1 MKILLRF
8 LAITLLA
15 ASAWAVSAQT
25 TVPITSQIGR
35 EETTSRSGIYP
46 FAALYKYSITETL
59 IRVEEM
65 QGGPQD
71 ITSLSL
77 YYGSAEPLTCKTNCT
92 VYLKPI
98 VFSSFS
104 GIGDIYDLTDA
115 TLVYTGNLNCEQ
127 GWNEFQ
133 FSTPYHY
140 DGRSNV
146 LLIVDDNSGAWQ
158 QSRQFADDQSH
169 THTWLDNVSTTI
181 AWYSDNQN
189 PDFDDLSAFT
199 GSKRVYSSR
208 GVIRLNG
215 VETPHWLSFCETFED
230 LPTSGLGN
238 TSDWRTDDTNCVVS
252 VSPLGYTCGSC
263 GINSGY
269 NSDNCMYVKHLSS
282 PDNFS
287 FFSPW
292 FTDPCY
298 ADSMRIEFM
307 MSNRALYSTAD
318 GDTSFAKIR
327 LFSQTLSDLLDNG
340 SYAGDLLLRYNYN
353 GYRIGQSCHNDWV
366 SVSVT
371 VPVRNHFTPGE
382 PFRFMFYFSENISGE
397 TSDILI
403 DNFCVTPV
411 YSSTLVNDLTNMS
424 SSNMV
429 PVNNYYNY
437 SMSHS
442 VVLASELQN
451 QPRIL
456 KSIKYYYIG
465 PDTMTSKTNCTIS
478 LQPTAYFDFNGT
490 RNIGAYWA
498 EPQVVYT
505 GPMNCVPGWNEF
517 VFDEPYYYDGV
528 YNLLVI
534 VEDYSGSYD
543 SDRYYRQSFATTISA
558 DANYL
563 SIKCQTDNEEYLP
576 FDIEQAWQ
584 AVYRPVMSFG
594 FAPIVS
600 LPFADNFDSY
610 TDLSYNEN
618 WTTTS
623 SGSADHRW
631 FVNGLEYFPEWEGT
645 PYHSS
650 PNNLQAR
657 TWFYDVADTTTIVSP
672 WFFVPENSD
681 LNLSFWVANPVT
693 RAGNYSHL
701 RVIGENYYGEEFYL
715 GYMTTVGEWRQETVT
730 VPAARMFDYTNYTN
744 VPMRFRLT
752 AVPFQQTDNTST
764 PVHGLL
770 MDDVVIS
777 TSRYTSSNDG
787 TDHFVYTITHDNPY
801 TESFEGID
809 SPASCGW
816 SEYVGSSNDVHW
828 NVVSRPVQP
837 NSPVQNAYDGSKF
850 LYLYY
855 QTQGHEYRWIN
866 SPSMRISGYNPTDSV
881 VVEFMYANPSWDSDV
896 DSCRL
901 YLNYSSI
908 NDQSSGFNGFV
919 QPHAEWTKFRYAM
932 PVSAVGSDA
941 FNLNFDGIPHY
952 GFGIFIDKVKVY
964 LQRQVT
970 VAVHAVPANAGSV
983 TPGATVG
990 EGHFVHIEATS
1001 NEGYVFK
1008 TWVIRMDNS
1017 PYTWVLGAP
1026 ETDYPIDVDQ
1036 VWTAVFEPAPI
1047 HIPVTVEQTETV
1059 CPQKRLDVYAN
1070 NSMYGTIVGPPSWRQ
1085 FQVGST
1091 IELMAIPN
1099 EGYVFHHWSD
1109 GSTQNPRPYV
1119 VSADASG
1126 LMAFFFP
1133 VTEHPIAVPSSDS
1146 IESLSSDWFLV
1157 DSYYENDYSGVIWS
1171 GPGRYYLLVCSN
1183 YGLMAMPRVDAQVSN
1198 LRLRANIDCG
1208 AYARI
1213 EVGVLSDIHDPS
1225 TFTPVSTFCPSDE
1238 GLNKYFETDI
1248 EVDFSSYTGNGHYI
1262 AFRLTRVND
1271 ASHSAGFWIN
1281 HFSLTQ
1287 R

>member
-1 MKILLRF
+1 MKTFLRF

-25 TVPITSQIGR
+25 TVPTTSQIGR
-35 EETTSRSGIYP
+35 VETTQTSYYSPVNAFYS
-46 FAALYKYSITETL
+46 YSITETI
-59 IRVEEM
+59 IRRIEM
-65 QGGPQD
+65 QGGPQN
-71 ITSLSL
+71 ITSLSI
-77 YYGSAEPLTCKTNCT
+77 YYASATPLVTKTNCT
-92 VYLKPI
+92 VYLKH
-98 VFSSFS
+98 VLYS
-104 GIGDIYDLTDA
+104 GFLDENNIEDLSDA
-115 TLVYTGNLNCEQ
+115 TMVYLGNLNCVQ
-127 GWNEFQ
+127 GWNEFEFTTP
-133 FSTPYHY
+133 FSY
-140 DGRSNV
+140 DGTSNV
-146 LLIVDDNSGAWQ
+146 LLIIDDNSNDWQ
-158 QSRQFADDQSH
+158 SGCPFAVDQSH
-169 THTWLDNVSTTI
+169 THTGHDNENTTI
-181 AWYSDNQN
+181 AWYSDDLN
-189 PDFDDLSAFT
+189 PDFDNLSSFSGYKIVRT
-199 GSKRVYSSR
+199 DR

-215 VETPHWLSFCETFED
+215 VETPHSLPYCETFENQ
-230 LPTSGLGN
+230 LGTTAGHVSG
-238 TSDWRTDDTNCVVS
+238 WRSDDTNNYFAVTS
-252 VSPLGYTCGSC
+252 HGYGGGSTF
-263 GINSGY
+263 IHSGY
-269 NSDNCMYVKHLSS
+269 NSDKCMMLTRLSD
-282 PDNFS
+282 PVDYTVY
-287 FFSPW
+287 SPW

-298 ADSMRIEFM
+298 ADSIRIEFM
-307 MSNRALYSTAD
+307 MSNQYSYVYN
-318 GDTSFAKIR
+318 GDTSFSKIR

-353 GYRIGQSCHNDWV
+353 GYRIGQSCHDGWV
-366 SVSVT
+366 PMSVT
-371 VPVRNHFTPGE
+371 VPVRGHFSPGE
-382 PFRFMFYFSENISGE
+382 PFRIMFYIRESLADGN
-397 TSDILI
+397 TQVLI
-403 DNFCVTPV
+403 DDFCVTPV
-411 YSSTLVNDLTNMS
+411 YSSTLVNDLTNV
-424 SSNMV
+424 SSNYTV
-429 PVNNYYNY
+429 PVNNYFKY

-442 VVLASELQN
+442 LVLASELQN

-465 PDTMTSKTNCTIS
+465 PESMTSKTNCTIS

-490 RNIGAYWA
+490 TNIGAYWA

-534 VEDYSGSYD
+534 VEDNSGAYD
-543 SDRYYRQSFATTISA
+543 SQRFSTQRFATTSSIDGS
-558 DANYL
+558 YL
-563 SIKCQTDNEEYLP
+563 SIRRQTDNEADLP
-576 FDIEQAWQ
+576 FDIEVASR
-584 AVYRPVMSFG
+584 YDFRPVMSFG

-623 SGSADHRW
+623 SGSTNHRW
-631 FVNGLEYFPEWEGT
+631 FVNELEYFPEWEGT

-657 TWFYDVADTTTIVSP
+657 TWYYDVADTTTIVSP

-681 LNLSFWVANPVT
+681 LNLSFWVANPIT

-730 VPAARMFDYTNYTN
+730 IPAARMFDYTNYTN

-801 TESFEGID
+801 TESFEGVD

-866 SPSMRISGYNPTDSV
+866 SPSMRISGYYPTDSV

-908 NDQSSGFNGFV
+908 NDQSSRFNGFV

-932 PVSAVGSDA
+932 PVSAIGSDE
-941 FNLNFDGIPHY
+941 FNLNFDGIPHH

-990 EGHFVHIEATS
+990 EGHFVHIEATP

-1047 HIPVTVEQTETV
+1047 HIPVTVEQTETI

-1070 NSMYGTIVGPPSWRQ
+1070 NSKYGTIVGPPSWRQ

-1157 DSYYENDYSGVIWS
+1157 DSYYENDYNGVIWS
-1171 GPGRYYLLVCSN
+1171 GPGRYYLLHCSN

-1208 AYARI
+1208 EYARI

-1248 EVDFSSYTGNGHYI
+1248 EVDFNSYTGNGHYI